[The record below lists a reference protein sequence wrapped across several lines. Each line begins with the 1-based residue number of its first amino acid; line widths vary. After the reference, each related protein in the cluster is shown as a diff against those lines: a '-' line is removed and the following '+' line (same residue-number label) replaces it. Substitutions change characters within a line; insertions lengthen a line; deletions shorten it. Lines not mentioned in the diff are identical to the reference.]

1 MSEHR
6 ESRKTG
12 AGRSILPGA
21 WAVVTAG
28 GARQWGSEWYV
39 FEAGTTNPAALR
51 AQLERL
57 RPRPLKAQCARTSG
71 H

>member
-6 ESRKTG
+6 ESQKTG
-12 AGRSILPGA
+12 AGRPIFPGA
-21 WAVVTAG
+21 RTVATVG
-28 GARQWGSEWYV
+28 GTQRCGPEWYV

-57 RPRPLKAQCARTSG
+57 RPRPLKAQCARTSR

>member
-12 AGRSILPGA
+12 AGRSNFPGA
-21 WAVVTAG
+21 WPVLTAG
-28 GARQWGSEWYV
+28 GARQGGTEWYV
-39 FEAGTTNPAALR
+39 FEAGTTNPTTLR

-57 RPRPLKAQCARTSG
+57 RPRPLKAQCARTSRQ
-71 H
+71 

>member
-6 ESRKTG
+6 EPRKTG
-12 AGRSILPGA
+12 AGRSIVPGN

-28 GARQWGSEWYV
+28 VTRQWGSGWYV

-57 RPRPLKAQCARTSG
+57 RPRPLKAQCVRTSG

>member
-6 ESRKTG
+6 ESRRTG
-12 AGRSILPGA
+12 AGRSSFPGA
-21 WAVVTAG
+21 WPVVTAG
-28 GARQWGSEWYV
+28 GARRCGPEWYV

-51 AQLERL
+51 AQLEQL
-57 RPRPLKAQCARTSG
+57 RPRPLKAQCARTNR

>member
-1 MSEHR
+1 MNEHR
-6 ESRKTG
+6 ESRKAG
-12 AGRSILPGA
+12 AGRSIFPAA

-28 GARQWGSEWYV
+28 GVRPRGTEWYV
-39 FEAGTTNPAALR
+39 FEDGTTNPATLR

-57 RPRPLKAQCARTSG
+57 RPRPLKAQCARTSR

>member
-6 ESRKTG
+6 ESSKTV
-12 AGRSILPGA
+12 AGRSIVPGA

-28 GARQWGSEWYV
+28 GARPCGSEWYV
-39 FEAGTTNPAALR
+39 FEAGTANPAALR

-57 RPRPLKAQCARTSG
+57 RPRPLKAHCARTSRP
-71 H
+71 

>member
-6 ESRKTG
+6 ESRTTG
-12 AGRSILPGA
+12 ADRPMFPGA
-21 WAVVTAG
+21 WPVAAG
-28 GARQWGSEWYV
+28 GARRCGPEWYV
-39 FEAGTTNPAALR
+39 FEAGTPNPAALR

-57 RPRPLKAQCARTSG
+57 RPRPLKVQCARTSR

>member
-12 AGRSILPGA
+12 AGRSIFPGA
-21 WAVVTAG
+21 WPVLTAG
-28 GARQWGSEWYV
+28 GARQGGTGWYV
-39 FEAGTTNPAALR
+39 FEAGATNPAALR

-57 RPRPLKAQCARTSG
+57 RPRPLKAQCARTSRQ
-71 H
+71 

>member
-1 MSEHR
+1 MSDHR

-12 AGRSILPGA
+12 AGRSVVPGA
-21 WAVVTAG
+21 PAVVTAG

-39 FEAGTTNPAALR
+39 FEAGTTNPATLR

>member
-6 ESRKTG
+6 ESRRTG
-12 AGRSILPGA
+12 TGRSIFPGA
-21 WAVVTAG
+21 WAAVTAG
-28 GARQWGSEWYV
+28 GARQCGSGWYV

-57 RPRPLKAQCARTSG
+57 RPRPLKAQCATTSR